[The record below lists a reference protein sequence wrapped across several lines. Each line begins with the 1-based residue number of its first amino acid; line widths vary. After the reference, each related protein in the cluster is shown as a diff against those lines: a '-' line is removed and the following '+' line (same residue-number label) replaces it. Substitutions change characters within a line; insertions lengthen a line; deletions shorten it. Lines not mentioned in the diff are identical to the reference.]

1 MDKRTWKSLTDAEIF
16 AQIPAARARERK
28 ASRTE
33 PRARRASYD
42 RKSGLVLI
50 ELTSGAYFG
59 FPARA
64 HSWLR
69 TATDDDL
76 TKVEV
81 TPGGD
86 GLRWDT
92 LDADMSVP
100 ALIQNSFG
108 SKTWMRELGRAGGR
122 SRSPA
127 KVRAARANGRKGGR
141 PRKRKVR
148 SQRAFP

>member
-1 MDKRTWKSLTDAEIF
+1 MNKRKWRFPTDAEIA
-16 AQIPAARARERK
+16 AQIKAARIR
-28 ASRTE
+28 SRIAEKTE
-33 PRARRASYD
+33 PRACRASYD
-42 RKSGLVLI
+42 RESGLLTI
-50 ELTSGAYFG
+50 ELTSGAFFG
-59 FPARA
+59 FPVRA
-64 HSWLR
+64 HYWLR
-69 TATDDDL
+69 NATDDDL

-92 LDADMSVP
+92 LDADLSVP

-122 SRSPA
+122 SRSAA

-141 PRKRKVR
+141 PRKKAART
-148 SQRAFP
+148 

>member
-1 MDKRTWKSLTDAEIF
+1 MAKRTWQPLTDAEIF
-16 AQIPAARARERK
+16 AQIPAARARARI

-33 PRARRASYD
+33 PRARGVKYD
-42 RKSGLVLI
+42 RRSGLVII
-50 ELTSGAYFG
+50 ELTSGAFFG

-64 HSWLR
+64 HYWLR
-69 TATDDDL
+69 NARDNDL
-76 TKVEV
+76 TKVEI

-92 LDADMSVP
+92 LDADLSVP

-122 SRSPA
+122 SRSAA
-127 KVRAARANGRKGGR
+127 KVRAARVNGRKGGR
-141 PRKRKVR
+141 PRKKAART
-148 SQRAFP
+148 

>member
-1 MDKRTWKSLTDAEIF
+1 MDKRTWSPLTDAEIF
-16 AQIPAARARERK
+16 AQIPAARARARQ

-33 PRARRASYD
+33 PRARAAKYD
-42 RKSGLVLI
+42 RKSGLVVI
-50 ELTSGAYFG
+50 QLTSGAYFG

-64 HSWLR
+64 HRWLR

-76 TKVEV
+76 TNVEV

-86 GLRWDT
+86 GLRWDSI
-92 LDADMSVP
+92 DADLSVP

-122 SRSPA
+122 SRSAA
-127 KVRAARANGRKGGR
+127 KARAARANGRKGGR
-141 PRKRKVR
+141 PRKSSAR
-148 SQRAFP
+148 S